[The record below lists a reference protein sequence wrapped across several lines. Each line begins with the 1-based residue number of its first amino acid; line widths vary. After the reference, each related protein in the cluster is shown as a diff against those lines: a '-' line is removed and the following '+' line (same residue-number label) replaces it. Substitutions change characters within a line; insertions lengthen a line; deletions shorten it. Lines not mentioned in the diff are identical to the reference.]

1 MQDKIILG
9 MLSLHPMSVYEL
21 KKNMDKSTSMFYN
34 TSIGS
39 IHPACQ
45 KLHATGL
52 VSCKKDES
60 DKRGK
65 KIFSITPEGNIFYKD
80 WLKSPLGIGKIKDEL
95 LLRLF
100 FFSDSDDEWKSVLT
114 QYLQE
119 VRDLRESLGKQ
130 KTDID
135 AESIPAEYKRVAHFQ
150 LATLDFGYDY
160 YCFLEDWIERFLKK
174 TIPQ

>member
-1 MQDKIILG
+1 

-21 KKNMDKSTSMFYN
+21 KKNMDKSTAMFYN

-45 KLHATGL
+45 KLLSAGL
-52 VSCKKDES
+52 VDCEKDEN

-65 KIFSITPEGNIFYKD
+65 KTYSITTEGHVFYKN

-100 FFSDSDDEWKSVLT
+100 FFSDSDDEWKMVLT

-119 VRDLRESLGKQ
+119 VRNLRESLGKQ

-135 AESIPAEYKRVAHFQ
+135 VENIPAAYKRAAHFQ
-150 LATLDFGYDY
+150 LATLDLGYDY
-160 YCFLEDWIERFLKK
+160 YCFLEDWLEKFLKK
-174 TIPQ
+174 DIPA